1 MELSTLR
8 IGFVGAGEN
17 TRKRHLPGFRALPGI
32 TFTRV
37 ANRTLASAERVAREF
52 GIEKAV
58 PTWREVVE
66 SPKVD
71 AICIGTW
78 PYLHAEVTVA
88 ALRAGKHVLTE
99 ARMARTVA
107 EAETMVAESARHPG
121 LVTQIVPAPMSL
133 AYDQVIID
141 TVRSGALGEL
151 REVCV
156 TQTGGQYCDARA
168 PLSWRQ
174 DAELSGY
181 NVLAL
186 GIYYEMV
193 LRWLGEE
200 ASVVAADEATFTRVR
215 PDAAGVSRPVQIP
228 DSITVLGRYASGARL
243 VLHCSGVEGGG
254 ARNEVRLNGSA
265 GCLKIDVANGELSL
279 APLGGPARRL
289 ETPSVAEGG
298 WNVEAEFVAS
308 IRHGA
313 PVRRTS
319 FATGLAT
326 MRFTEAAR
334 LAALA
339 TSSSVRT

>member
-17 TRKRHLPGFRALPGI
+17 TRKRHLPGFRAQPRI
-32 TFTRV
+32 AFTLV

-52 GIEKAV
+52 GIGKAV
-58 PTWREVVE
+58 PTWRQVVE
-66 SPKVD
+66 SPEVD
-71 AICIGTW
+71 AVCIGTW

-107 EAETMVAESARHPG
+107 EAEAMVAESARHPG

-141 TVRSGALGEL
+141 TLQSGALGEL

-174 DAELSGY
+174 DAALSGY

-193 LRWLGEE
+193 LRWLGED
-200 ASVVAADEATFTRVR
+200 ASVVAADEATFTRMR
-215 PDAAGVSRPVQIP
+215 PGESGIPHPVQLP
-228 DSITVLGRYASGARL
+228 DSITVLGRYATGARL

-265 GCLKIDVANGELSL
+265 GSLKIDVANGELIL
-279 APLGGPARRL
+279 APLGEPARRL
-289 ETPSVAEGG
+289 VTPAVADGG

-308 IRHGA
+308 IRDGA

-319 FATGLAT
+319 FAMGLAT

-334 LAALA
+334 LAGLA
-339 TSSSVRT
+339 SAATFRA

>member
-1 MELSTLR
+1 MR

-17 TRKRHLPGFRALPGI
+17 TRKRHLPGFRAQPRI
-32 TFTRV
+32 AFTLV

-52 GIEKAV
+52 GIGKAV
-58 PTWREVVE
+58 PTWRQVVE
-66 SPKVD
+66 SPEVD
-71 AICIGTW
+71 AVCIGTW

-107 EAETMVAESARHPG
+107 EAEAMVAESARHPG

-141 TVRSGALGEL
+141 TLQSGALGEL

-174 DAELSGY
+174 DAALSGY

-193 LRWLGEE
+193 LRWLGED
-200 ASVVAADEATFTRVR
+200 ASVVAADEATFTRMR
-215 PDAAGVSRPVQIP
+215 PGESGIPHPVQLP
-228 DSITVLGRYASGARL
+228 DSITVLGRYATGARL

-265 GCLKIDVANGELSL
+265 GSLKIDVANGELIL
-279 APLGGPARRL
+279 APLGEPARRL
-289 ETPSVAEGG
+289 VTPAVADGG

-308 IRHGA
+308 IRDGA

-319 FATGLAT
+319 FAMGLAT

-334 LAALA
+334 LAGLA
-339 TSSSVRT
+339 SAATFRA

>member
-17 TRKRHLPGFRALPGI
+17 TRKRHLPGFRAQPGI
-32 TFTRV
+32 AFTLV

-52 GIEKAV
+52 GIGKAV
-58 PTWREVVE
+58 PTWRQVVE
-66 SPKVD
+66 SPEVD
-71 AICIGTW
+71 AVCIGTW

-107 EAETMVAESARHPG
+107 EAEAMVAESARHPG

-141 TVRSGALGEL
+141 TLQSGALGEL

-200 ASVVAADEATFTRVR
+200 ASVVAADEATFTRMR
-215 PDAAGVSRPVQIP
+215 PGESGIPHPVQLP
-228 DSITVLGRYASGARL
+228 DSITVLGRYATGARL

-254 ARNEVRLNGSA
+254 ARNEVRLNASA
-265 GCLKIDVANGELSL
+265 GSLKIDVANGELIL
-279 APLGGPARRL
+279 APLGEPARRL
-289 ETPSVAEGG
+289 VTPAVADGG

-308 IRHGA
+308 IRDGA

-319 FATGLAT
+319 FAMGLAT

-334 LAALA
+334 LAGLA
-339 TSSSVRT
+339 SAATYRA